1 MAVYDA
7 QYLNYQIYSN
17 IPRRRSRASQTVR
30 LDKRSQR
37 INPLPS
43 WRSNADVATRI
54 ETKELMQMTTLCVD
68 VDVAKLKG
76 IVVMVE
82 EVMLKVAEVN
92 VVVVGLSC

>member
-1 MAVYDA
+1 
-7 QYLNYQIYSN
+7 
-17 IPRRRSRASQTVR
+17 
-30 LDKRSQR
+30 
-37 INPLPS
+37 
-43 WRSNADVATRI
+43 
-54 ETKELMQMTTLCVD
+54 MQMTILCVD